1 MASTNTP
8 LSSVSSTASAIP
20 AGISRYEDVA
30 NAPRVINEQ
39 MGQQQFLTLF
49 TTQLK
54 NQNPLDPVKNEAF
67 VAQLAQFSQLEASL
81 AMKTSMEDL
90 VKTMAG
96 ERMLSGAA
104 LLGRQVAV
112 DNAPVRLVEGASP
125 QGTIELPQGASGVQV
140 MVLDSEGRLVR
151 EIVYGARSPGPLELT
166 WDGKDAAGAP
176 MPSGTYRFSAKAVI
190 AGQTSTVNV
199 KSLATVKAV
208 SNTTDGTVLVEVDG
222 GKTLPLAEIQRIGQ

>member
-1 MASTNTP
+1 MASTNT
-8 LSSVSSTASAIP
+8 LSSPAAAASAIP

-30 NAPRVINEQ
+30 NAPRVINDE

-81 AMKTSMEDL
+81 AMKTSMDDL
-90 VKTMAG
+90 VKTMSG
-96 ERMLSGAA
+96 ERMLAGAA

-112 DNAPVRLVEGASP
+112 DNAPVQLEEGKSP

-140 MVLDSEGRLVR
+140 KVLDAEGRLVR
-151 EIVYGARSPGPLELT
+151 EMVYGAQSPGALEVV
-166 WDGKDAAGAP
+166 WDGKDAAGAA
-176 MPSGTYRFSAKAVI
+176 MPAGAYRFSAQAVI
-190 AGQTSTVNV
+190 AGQTATVSV

-208 SNTTDGTVLVEVDG
+208 NNSADGTVLVEVDG
-222 GKTLPLAEIQRIGQ
+222 GKTLPLADVQRIGQ